1 MSINRQISSIH
12 LDFSEISKYYLF
24 VSLVF
29 YSFKQSLIRKKV
41 VILQPKVSHQQNRRM
56 NNRKRRIAG
65 ILAVL
70 CLMVQGI
77 WAQTTV
83 TTEKQLTDAIA
94 DGATNIQLAGD
105 ILLSNY
111 QRRISKLRICRVR
124 IRVRCSAIS
133 RTIKRRTELSI

>member
-1 MSINRQISSIH
+1 
-12 LDFSEISKYYLF
+12 
-24 VSLVF
+24 
-29 YSFKQSLIRKKV
+29 
-41 VILQPKVSHQQNRRM
+41 
-56 NNRKRRIAG
+56 
-65 ILAVL
+65 
-70 CLMVQGI
+70 MVQGI

-94 DGATNIQLAGD
+94 DGATNIQLTGD